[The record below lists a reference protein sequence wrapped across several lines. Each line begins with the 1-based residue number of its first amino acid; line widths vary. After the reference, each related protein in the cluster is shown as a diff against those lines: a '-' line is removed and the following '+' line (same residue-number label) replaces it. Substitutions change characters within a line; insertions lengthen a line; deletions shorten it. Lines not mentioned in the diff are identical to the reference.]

1 MNTFLDRMSKARWG
15 LFANDELEELKHG
28 LELIKL
34 EELKYGLELINE
46 EGSRTTEGDTLLEE
60 IKAEQ
65 DHRQWLEKR
74 SF

>member
-1 MNTFLDRMSKARWG
+1 MNAFLDRMFKARWG
-15 LFANDELEELKHG
+15 LFANDELEELK
-28 LELIKL
+28 
-34 EELKYGLELINE
+34 YGLELINE
-46 EGSRTTEGDTLLEE
+46 EGSTTEGDTLLEE